1 MISEGADSRMKAII
15 TFLALALVI
24 SILVLVPTL
33 AAPYASMHGEVTIYD
48 CARAMV
54 FCFIIAAIAAVVIR
68 RAENYGSYLLK
79 LFAFALLLRMVIGT
93 AIFVFNGQDFFGG
106 DAWTYDYYGYQQ
118 LLGWGGDKFAQSQA
132 DVFVGQG
139 IGSGWGMV
147 YLVAGIYRI
156 LGRNMLAI
164 QFFNAVLGAATG
176 PIIFMCALH
185 VFSNS
190 RVAKVAAIAVAFY
203 PSLVL
208 WSAQGLKDGPIV
220 FSLALCIL
228 ATLKLGQKLSGTYL
242 ATLVVSLCCVL
253 ALRFYVFYMLLA
265 AIVGA
270 FLIGM
275 RAVSAQSVAR
285 QVVVVMAVGLS
296 LTYFGITRYASAQFD
311 TYATFE
317 QLNLSRMDASQ
328 SARSGFGRD
337 VDVSTT
343 TGVLTA
349 IPMGMLYLLFAPFPW
364 QLGSLRQ
371 SLTLPE
377 MIVWW
382 ASFPMLVLG
391 LWFSIK
397 YRLRQMSPILIF
409 TSMLSLAYSVFQGNV
424 GTAYRQRAQLLV
436 FYFLFVAV
444 GAVMLKEKR
453 EEKARRTQEER
464 RIASKPKPRWK
475 PGKTPHKDQ
484 IPVER

>member
-1 MISEGADSRMKAII
+1 MKSII
-15 TFLALALVI
+15 TFLSLALII

-33 AAPYASMHGEVTIYD
+33 AAPYAAMHGEVTVYD

-54 FCFIIAAIAAVVIR
+54 FCFVAAVIAAFVIR
-68 RAENYGSYLLK
+68 RAENHGSYLLK
-79 LFAFALLLRMVIGT
+79 LFAFALLLRIVIGT
-93 AIFVFNGQDFFGG
+93 TIFVFNGQNFFGG

-132 DVFVGQG
+132 NIFIGEG

-156 LGRNMLAI
+156 VGRNMLAV
-164 QFFNAVLGAATG
+164 QYFNSVLGAATG
-176 PIIFMCALH
+176 PIIFMCAIH
-185 VFSNS
+185 VFNNS
-190 RVAKVAAIAVAFY
+190 RVAKLAAIAVAFY

-208 WSAQGLKDGPIV
+208 WSAQGLKDGAIV

-242 ATLVVSLCCVL
+242 ATLVFSLCCVL

-265 AIVGA
+265 AIAGA

-275 RAVSAQSVAR
+275 RAVSAQSIAR
-285 QVVVVMAVGLS
+285 QFAVVMIVGLS

-317 QLNLSRMDASQ
+317 QLSLSRTDASLT
-328 SARSGFGRD
+328 ARSGFGRD
-337 VDVSTT
+337 VDVSNT

-364 QLGSLRQ
+364 QFGSLRQ

-382 ASFPMLVLG
+382 ISFPMLVLG

-453 EEKARRTQEER
+453 EEKARQAKEER
-464 RIASKPKPRWK
+464 LAAQRGPRWK
-475 PGKTPHKDQ
+475 AAKTPPKDQ
-484 IPVER
+484 MQVEG